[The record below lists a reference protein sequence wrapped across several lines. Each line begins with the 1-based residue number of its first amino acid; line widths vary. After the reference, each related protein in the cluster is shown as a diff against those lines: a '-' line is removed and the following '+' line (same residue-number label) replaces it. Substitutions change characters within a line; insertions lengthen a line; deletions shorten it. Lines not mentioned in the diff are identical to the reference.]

1 MKIILLKNNILYIN
15 IKMPKVSVK
24 RINIVI
30 DLLEEIRKQLTK
42 PKPIPTPIPVG
53 PKVIKYPFGQ
63 K

>member
-1 MKIILLKNNILYIN
+1 
-15 IKMPKVSVK
+15 MPKVSVK

-30 DLLEEIRKQLTK
+30 DLLEEILKQLTK